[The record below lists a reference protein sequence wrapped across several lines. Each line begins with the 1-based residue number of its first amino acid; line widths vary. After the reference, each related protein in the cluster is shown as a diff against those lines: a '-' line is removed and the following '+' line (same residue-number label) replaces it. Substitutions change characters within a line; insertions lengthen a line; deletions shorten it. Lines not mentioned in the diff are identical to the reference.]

1 MRRKQVPVAPSSRMS
16 LQDGSLSDTDCAQ
29 HTATPRRYRSF
40 VWPLR
45 SLVPVAGIRP
55 LGNRFPERRHAS
67 GTFLDIKKA
76 SSRAYGSSAISMG
89 GSGVGF
95 LMITIGDKLPYTNAV
110 LLALALGMNVVL
122 LIGLAFLYYSETKRR
137 NHLRRSEINVARLI
151 DSSSDAI
158 FVRRRDGVITIWN
171 KEAERLYGYE
181 AHEVIGTRFDP
192 VVPSERPSVREKL
205 FGEATENKHP
215 RRLYTRCTQKNGATI
230 NVVLKTVPYLR
241 DDGDLA
247 ESLVLT
253 RDVDSFAFADQVQ
266 SSRAVET
273 RLRALVDNSADA
285 LALVNAEGRTL
296 YCSAAIERI
305 LGCPLHET
313 WDRSIFKFVHRDDL
327 DAIQRAF
334 DQCISRPETPIS
346 VRARL
351 RHQNNSWLWVEAV
364 LKNLLNVAAIQAVLI
379 NFRDITKAVTAEEA
393 ARKSHERFIRAFQ
406 SSPLA
411 ISISTRDEG
420 RYIDVNDA
428 FCEMFGVSRDVVVG
442 QTSSLMNLWVEPQ
455 TRADFLQQLDDTGR
469 PCKKPLRT
477 RMRARNGDI
486 LDVEIYAELIEME
499 EATCVLAVTHDVT
512 IANRTELQFL
522 RAQRMEAVGRL
533 AGGLAHDLNN
543 VLAVVIG
550 HSEISQERLGHDHPV
565 SRNVAQIKKAAD
577 RATTL
582 IRQLL
587 AFSRQQ
593 LLYPRIL
600 DLNELLRNLN
610 EMLVPMLGED
620 IALRFEPDASLAAIR
635 ADLGQIEQVVMNLV
649 VNARDAMPSGGTLT
663 IKTAEVALDSTYAAN
678 HSPLIPGKYVMISV
692 SDTGCGMSDDV
703 IPHIFEPFFTTKGP
717 GKGTGLGLSTAY
729 GIVKQSNGY
738 IWVYSELGKGTTF
751 KVYFP
756 RIAQTPEPYNEI
768 ESEQEI
774 GSNPATGTILV
785 VEDDEL
791 LRSLVVRLLDSP
803 GYDVLEAESADAA
816 LRLVA
821 QYQGKI
827 DLLLTDVVMP
837 SISGGELAER
847 IRALLPE
854 IKVLFMSGYSSEL
867 VAKHGAV
874 KPGDR
879 VLEKPFT
886 RNSLLSQVRVALLE

>member
-1 MRRKQVPVAPSSRMS
+1 
-16 LQDGSLSDTDCAQ
+16 
-29 HTATPRRYRSF
+29 
-40 VWPLR
+40 
-45 SLVPVAGIRP
+45 
-55 LGNRFPERRHAS
+55 
-67 GTFLDIKKA
+67 
-76 SSRAYGSSAISMG
+76 
-89 GSGVGF
+89 
-95 LMITIGDKLPYTNAV
+95 
-110 LLALALGMNVVL
+110 
-122 LIGLAFLYYSETKRR
+122 
-137 NHLRRSEINVARLI
+137 
-151 DSSSDAI
+151 
-158 FVRRRDGVITIWN
+158 
-171 KEAERLYGYE
+171 
-181 AHEVIGTRFDP
+181 
-192 VVPSERPSVREKL
+192 
-205 FGEATENKHP
+205 
-215 RRLYTRCTQKNGATI
+215 
-230 NVVLKTVPYLR
+230 
-241 DDGDLA
+241 
-247 ESLVLT
+247 
-253 RDVDSFAFADQVQ
+253 
-266 SSRAVET
+266 VET

-296 YCSAAIERI
+296 YCSAAIETI

-428 FCEMFGVSRDVVVG
+428 FCEMFGVRRDVVVG

-455 TRADFLQQLDDTGR
+455 TRADFLQQLDDTGG
-469 PCKKPLRT
+469 PSKKPLRT

-600 DLNELLRNLN
+600 DLNELLTNLN

-678 HSPLIPGKYVMISV
+678 HSPLIPGKYVMVSV

-738 IWVYSELGKGTTF
+738 IWVYSGLGKGTTF